1 MNQQTVG
8 NSRESKRERQVF
20 VAYPYRFYP
29 RDDYRGLFERVGE
42 ALQVSFIFA
51 DEYFS
56 ATYLLEKI
64 TAMIVDSQFGIF
76 DITNWNPN
84 VSLEVGLALGLRERV
99 FIAFD
104 PTKTDLTDVPTDL
117 RGRDRIEYA
126 SYTDFESKLARLI
139 SAELPIALD
148 RPTIQIDELQH
159 RVLAVLRADAG
170 LYVNQIAAATG
181 IKQTLTRYLLQELI
195 ESNLVHTDGNRR
207 GMRYYKR

>member
-1 MNQQTVG
+1 
-8 NSRESKRERQVF
+8 
-20 VAYPYRFYP
+20 
-29 RDDYRGLFERVGE
+29 
-42 ALQVSFIFA
+42 
-51 DEYFS
+51 
-56 ATYLLEKI
+56 
-64 TAMIVDSQFGIF
+64 MIVDSQFGIF